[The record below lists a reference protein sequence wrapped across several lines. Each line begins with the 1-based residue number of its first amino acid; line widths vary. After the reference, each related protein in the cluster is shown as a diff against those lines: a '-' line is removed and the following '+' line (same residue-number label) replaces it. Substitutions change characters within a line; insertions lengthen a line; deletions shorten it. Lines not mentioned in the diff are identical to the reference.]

1 MNCKNDQRVVF
12 KILYDVCKM
21 EFFCNTK
28 DRIPNINQ
36 YFVVYEFTCP
46 GCRANYVRKTERKLY
61 ERCVAHTWSD
71 QNSIVKN
78 HLDQCVDNNNIID
91 FYKNFNILLFKE
103 GLKIKANS

>member
-1 MNCKNDQRVVF
+1 
-12 KILYDVCKM
+12 M

-91 FYKNFNILLFKE
+91 FYKNFNILLFNE
-103 GLKIKANS
+103 GLKVKANS